1 LTPKAAYTSKPELFS
16 PFKYENFVTNFR
28 NLKRSIKCEV
38 EAISPVSAASPHRST
53 TNAKKKKR
61 AAPSDLEPDQS
72 AAKIAAVEE
81 SVPGAAAVKEST
93 SIDIDAE
100 MMLDL

>member
-1 LTPKAAYTSKPELFS
+1 MIRTSYIIILCYASDVHP
-16 PFKYENFVTNFR
+16 P
-28 NLKRSIKCEV
+28 
-38 EAISPVSAASPHRST
+38 PVSAASPHRST

-93 SIDIDAE
+93 SVDIDAE